1 MKPGAPSG
9 GRSLINIDLAP
20 REAACGRAGPG
31 HPHRGLIKL
40 GSTAQPRH
48 QGAADSGVLQSK
60 KGPHRPGWSLLPGWW
75 GQSRPMT
82 FIVVQDA
89 GGVPSNPLPPPDAHQ
104 QPQGLVTR
112 HPGLPQT
119 WASSL
124 SQGE

>member
-9 GRSLINIDLAP
+9 GRSLINIDLAL
-20 REAACGRAGPG
+20 REAARWRVGPG
-31 HPHRGLIKL
+31 HPRCGLIKL
-40 GSTAQPRH
+40 GSTAQPGH
-48 QGAADSGVLQSK
+48 QGAADSGVLRSK
-60 KGPHRPGWSLLPGWW
+60 KGPHKPGWSLLPDQW

-82 FIVVQDA
+82 FIVVQDT
-89 GGVPSNPLPPPDAHQ
+89 GRVLSNPLPPPDAHQ

-119 WASSL
+119 CASSL